1 MKVLLV
7 HPGHGHSTHDVFMG
21 LEAGLT
27 AAGADVVPFHWDRV
41 LKTLTGLVI
50 GASAGGMLKPDE
62 TEKLHQWASW
72 LASADVVSQVIDEEA
87 EAVIVVNGLLF
98 PPSRAA
104 LLKRIGIPVA
114 CYGTESP
121 YFDRTEREIAPF
133 YTHWFTNE
141 RTSVARFADIV
152 PTFYLPHAYNPSTH
166 QPLPYSPAHACDM
179 VFVGGGYPE
188 RKATLDGVDWTGI
201 DRRVFGTLW
210 GLDMEA
216 ERGNLDFERGSRW
229 TAGAIPNSETSSWHR
244 SAKVALNMNRR
255 MTYIESGGPLPD
267 GAAESLGPRPY
278 EIPAVGGF
286 LLSDDERPELFD
298 VYGESA
304 ATFRAWDSASLEREL
319 RYWLTHDDAR
329 ERQQRA
335 QFEAVRPHHW
345 GARARTVLETIIN

>member
-7 HPGHGHSTHDVFMG
+7 HPGHGHSTHDVYEGMHAG
-21 LEAGLT
+21 LEAC
-27 AAGADVVPFHWDRV
+27 GAEVVPFHWDHV
-41 LKTLTGLVI
+41 LQTLTGLVI
-50 GASAGGMLKPDE
+50 GASAGGMLKPDD

-72 LASADVVSQVIDEEA
+72 LACADVIAQLIDEEA

-121 YFDRTEREIAPF
+121 YFDRTEREIAPY

-141 RTSVARFADIV
+141 RTSVEKFADLV
-152 PTFYLPHAYNPSTH
+152 PTFYLPHAYNPKVH
-166 QPLPYSPAHACDM
+166 RPLPYDPAHACDL

-188 RKATLDGVDWTGI
+188 RKATLDAVNWAGI
-201 DRRVFGTLW
+201 DRRIFGTLW
-210 GLDMEA
+210 GLDMAA
-216 ERGNLDFERGSRW
+216 EHGARDFDRGSRW
-229 TAGAIPNSETSSWHR
+229 TAGAIPNAETSAWHR

-255 MTYIESGGPLPD
+255 MTYIETGGPLPD

-304 ATFRAWDSASLEREL
+304 ATFKAWDGASLEREL
-319 RYWLTHDDAR
+319 RYWLAHDDAR

-335 QFEAVRPHHW
+335 QAEAVRPHHW
-345 GARARTVLETIIN
+345 GARAQFVLETITS